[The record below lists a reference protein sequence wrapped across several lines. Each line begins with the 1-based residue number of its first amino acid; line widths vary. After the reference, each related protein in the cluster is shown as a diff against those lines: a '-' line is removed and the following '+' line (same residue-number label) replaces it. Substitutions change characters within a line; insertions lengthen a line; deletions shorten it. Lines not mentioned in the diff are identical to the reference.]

1 MTNQRKDSCSKS
13 YAICSVYE
21 GNIPT
26 SSPLTEEECV
36 SVEEVLEDL
45 YSITTDIKEGISMTD
60 ISEGCLEFPTT
71 PTLPEVIQLL
81 VNEICA
87 LKEIVE
93 TQAETI
99 ETINL
104 QIEALQENQCP

>member
-45 YSITTDIKEGISMTD
+45 YSITTDIKEEIDLTNLSF
-60 ISEGCLEFPTT
+60 SCLTVPSTIT
-71 PTLPEVIQLL
+71 PLNVVQLL

-93 TQAETI
+93 MQAETI